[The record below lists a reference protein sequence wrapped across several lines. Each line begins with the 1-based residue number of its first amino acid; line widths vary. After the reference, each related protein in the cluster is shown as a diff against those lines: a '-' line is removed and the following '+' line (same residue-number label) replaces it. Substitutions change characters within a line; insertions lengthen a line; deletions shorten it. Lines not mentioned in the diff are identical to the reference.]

1 FYNTPARLKYMKTV
15 HTELSHITDLINRY
29 ALAHP
34 HIRFE
39 IVHNDKNIFSSSG
52 RGDVLQVIATIYG
65 MAVARKMIKIQDVT
79 NDFELTGFIS
89 KPEVT
94 RSSRNYITLIING
107 RYIKNQP
114 LTHAILRAYH
124 TLLPIHRAPIVVL
137 SIKMDPVLVDV
148 NVHPT
153 KLEVRFSKEKELISL
168 IEHAISAQFKQKNL
182 IPTIERPSEK
192 VEKPVQTNLDLAHSV
207 NKKY

>member
-1 FYNTPARLKYMKTV
+1 
-15 HTELSHITDLINRY
+15 
-29 ALAHP
+29 
-34 HIRFE
+34 
-39 IVHNDKNIFSSSG
+39 
-52 RGDVLQVIATIYG
+52 IYG
-65 MAVARKMIKIQDVT
+65 MAVARKMIKIREVT
-79 NDFELTGFIS
+79 NDFELSGFMS

-107 RYIKNQP
+107 RYIKNHP

-124 TLLPIHRAPIVVL
+124 TLLPLHRAPIVVL

-168 IEHAISAQFKQKNL
+168 VEHAISAQFKQKNL
-182 IPTIERPSEK
+182 IPTIERQPQK
-192 VEKPVQTNLDLAHSV
+192 VEKPIQTKLELAHSI
-207 NKKY
+207 KEKYDKLDNNTDAGSQ